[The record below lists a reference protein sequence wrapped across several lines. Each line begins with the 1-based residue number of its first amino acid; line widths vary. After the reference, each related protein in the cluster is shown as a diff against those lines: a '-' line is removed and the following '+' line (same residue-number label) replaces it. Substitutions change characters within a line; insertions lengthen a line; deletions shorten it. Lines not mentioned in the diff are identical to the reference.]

1 MGGTALDSKQ
11 RAKNSAVESLA
22 DDASQTEQGRNM
34 SPTAADDR
42 TNIVPEDYLDAE
54 NINNNNIIHV
64 NELQND
70 SIQENY
76 RSKHHRE
83 SNFHMKAD
91 DE

>member
-11 RAKNSAVESLA
+11 IAKNNSAVESLA

-54 NINNNNIIHV
+54 NINNNTLYITLSIICIFC
-64 NELQND
+64 L
-70 SIQENY
+70 SILSERLPNGY
-76 RSKHHRE
+76 
-83 SNFHMKAD
+83 
-91 DE
+91 